1 MVKSIAGTP
10 GNCNKVMK
18 SNNSFTV
25 KPISLKETKRIR
37 REAKKQRVVARNYEN
52 VKNYKGSVSN
62 RFTGY
67 TKKQIKVEW
76 KKCESIRNLHIYINP
91 HTRCLKYGYEHSP
104 APTEHYVFEST
115 AKLSNLGLATKI
127 IPRYN
132 TTVDK

>member
-1 MVKSIAGTP
+1 MSYYLLLYFRLRNGT
-10 GNCNKVMK
+10 
-18 SNNSFTV
+18 
-25 KPISLKETKRIR
+25 
-37 REAKKQRVVARNYEN
+37 VVA
-52 VKNYKGSVSN
+52 V
-62 RFTGY
+62 
-67 TKKQIKVEW
+67 VEW